1 MKPLSRSGL
10 AILSAAFFAAQ
21 PILAFQ
27 SPLSPESIRD
37 AYFLGKEESD
47 RSAPVFAKYTRALPT
62 PKSGPDVATIQFET
76 PYLVIADQISQN
88 QPGYLAP
95 DVEKEFLGKPEIC
108 RVRVFVFFPLNDEE
122 NFTVQLFQRDKEID
136 IQSKQNSFL
145 YSSSADQ
152 DGSPTVGIE
161 SDITYAAE
169 NIDPD
174 DEATVR
180 VTLDNGQIVET
191 TFDLS
196 QLK

>member
-10 AILSAAFFAAQ
+10 AILLAAFFAVQ

-47 RSAPVFAKYTRALPT
+47 RSATVFAKYTRAFP
-62 PKSGPDVATIQFET
+62 PAESGPNVATIQFET

-88 QPGYLAP
+88 QAGYLAP
-95 DVEKEFLGKPEIC
+95 DAEKEFLGKPEFC
-108 RVRVFVFFPLNDEE
+108 RARVFVFFPLNDEE
-122 NFTVQLFQRDKEID
+122 NFTVQLFQRDKEIE
-136 IQSKQNSFL
+136 IQSKQNVFL
-145 YSSSADQ
+145 YSSANAAGQ
-152 DGSPTVGIE
+152 PTVGIE
-161 SDITYAAE
+161 SDVEYAA
-169 NIDPD
+169 DKVDAGD
-174 DEATVR
+174 DATVR
-180 VTLDNGQIVET
+180 VTLENGQVVET